1 MVGPH
6 PGRCALER
14 RRRLRLPADGLTVRF
29 QRQHVGTSFLTPVT
43 GWVDSMDNSY
53 LGSPWAA
60 EVTGDFAAVSLVPG
74 DVRDVRGLHALHDD
88 HAASR

>member
-1 MVGPH
+1 
-6 PGRCALER
+6 
-14 RRRLRLPADGLTVRF
+14 
-29 QRQHVGTSFLTPVT
+29 
-43 GWVDSMDNSY
+43 MDNSY